1 MTLDLDAYLARV
13 GYQGELR
20 PTSAVLRA
28 LHLAHATHVPFE
40 NLDIPLGR
48 PIRLDLDSLQAKM
61 VAGRRGGYCFEQN
74 LLFAAVLERV
84 GFRVDKLAA
93 RVRYRANSLLPRT
106 HMLLH
111 VEADGRHWLADV
123 GFGAEG
129 LFFPLP
135 MVIGAESRQFHWEY
149 RLVEE
154 AGYRLLQSRTP
165 DGWQDL
171 YVFSLEPQHLVDYE
185 MANWFVSTHPSSVFR
200 RMITAQLLT
209 PEARHV
215 IRDRDYQIDRGGEV
229 ESRVL
234 TSDEEMLH
242 LLAERF
248 TLAFPPGTR
257 FPIRGE

>member
-13 GYQGELR
+13 AYQGELR

-74 LLFAAVLERV
+74 LLFTAVLERV

-135 MVIGAESRQFHWEY
+135 MVIGTESRQFHWAY

-154 AGYRLLQSRTP
+154 AGYRLLQSRTR
-165 DGWQDL
+165 DVWQDL

-209 PEARHV
+209 PEGRHV
-215 IRDRDYQIDRGGEV
+215 LRDRDYQIDRGGEV
-229 ESRVL
+229 EARVL

-248 TLAFPPGTR
+248 TLAFPPCTR